1 LTGFVACLTFVQT
14 IKLNKKMTT
23 ETEKR
28 RETITFQLTPSE
40 KRELTTIAIQE
51 CGISVS
57 EFIRTRIFAPVV
69 KEKESTETIE
79 SQFSDEE
86 RLIYEEKI
94 KEQKALIK
102 SLTDELTSV
111 KISKATV
118 KESTDFEIP
127 ETIEE
132 SVLKIN
138 LLPEF
143 KNVIDRIKEYRVE
156 KEKSFVGSRLQAT
169 FYDNNKF
176 FTLMLLRG
184 FKRSFYS
191 SDLGSNT
198 GLKLSE
204 LDPTIKEAEINEFNV

>member
-1 LTGFVACLTFVQT
+1 
-14 IKLNKKMTT
+14 MTT

-40 KRELTTIAIQE
+40 KRELTTIAVQE

-118 KESTDFEIP
+118 KESTDFDITEPIA
-127 ETIEE
+127 EAEE
-132 SVLKIN
+132 SVLKIK

-143 KNVIDRIKEYRVE
+143 KNVIDRIKEYRAE
-156 KEKSFVGSRLQAT
+156 KENSFVGSRLQAT
-169 FYDNNKF
+169 FYNNDKF

-191 SDLGSNT
+191 SDLGNQT

-204 LDPTIKEAEINEFNV
+204 LDSVVEEAEINEFNV